1 MEFLSNMMLE
11 ALRFFAFFGGYG
23 WGIVWLT
30 IAVNLALYPL
40 TLTSIKSMSAM
51 QRLQPRLQEIQ
62 KKYKDKPAELQK
74 ETMDAYRAE
83 GVNPMGGCLPILI
96 KIPFFL
102 ALFWVLQS
110 PAFMAITSDPKNEA
124 GFLWINAEIGQSLEA
139 APGLTKKLLS
149 QKIIVKKANNRYIW
163 NNNMELGKKKL
174 TDILANKQA
183 DKVTDIKAL
192 RAEIKGLSEEDA
204 IATMQAWQ
212 ETNNLAKPE
221 KLRFGGVEISIF
233 AILIGI
239 STYFMQKTMPGAM
252 TQQTQMMNTIMPLFI
267 AVISWNFPAGV
278 QIYWLVSNLIGT
290 AQQYYIMKKPKN
302 KTKVTLKDKEEQI

>member
-1 MEFLSNMMLE
+1 MEFLSNIMLE

-40 TLTSIKSMSAM
+40 TLTSIKSMEAM
-51 QRLQPRLQEIQ
+51 QRLQPRLQELQ
-62 KKYKDKPAELQK
+62 KKHKDKPAELQK
-74 ETMDAYRAE
+74 ETMEAYRAE

-110 PAFMAITSDPKNEA
+110 PAFMAITSDPKNDA
-124 GFLWINAEIGQSLEA
+124 GFLWINAEIGQSLSVES
-139 APGLTKKLLS
+139 GLTDKLLA

-163 NNNMELGKKKL
+163 NNSKQLAKKKL
-174 TDILANKQA
+174 TDVFANKRA
-183 DKVTDIKAL
+183 DSVSDIKVL
-192 RAEIKGLSEEDA
+192 RGEIKGLSEDEV
-204 IATMQAWQ
+204 ILTMKAWQ

-221 KLRFGGVEISIF
+221 KLRFGGIEISLF
-233 AILIGI
+233 ALLIGV
-239 STYFMQKTMPGAM
+239 STYLMQRTMPGAM
-252 TQQTQMMNTIMPLFI
+252 TQQTQMMNTIMPFFI
-267 AVISWNFPAGV
+267 AMISWNFPAGV

-290 AQQYYIMKKPKN
+290 AQQYYIMKKPK
-302 KTKVTLKDKEEQI
+302 KK

>member
-1 MEFLSNMMLE
+1 MEFLSNTMLE

-62 KKYKDKPAELQK
+62 KKFKDKPAELQK

-110 PAFMAITSDPKNEA
+110 PAFMAITSDPKNDA

-139 APGLTKKLLS
+139 APGLTKNLLS

-163 NNNMELGKKKL
+163 NNSKELGKKKL

-183 DKVTDIKAL
+183 DNVTDIKAL
-192 RAEIKGLSEEDA
+192 RAEIKGLSEDDA
-204 IATMQAWQ
+204 IATMKAWQ

-290 AQQYYIMKKPKN
+290 AQQYYIMKKSKN
-302 KTKVTLKDKEEQI
+302 KPRITQKDKEEQL